1 MFTQK
6 IHLTQLNKEK
16 IDNQKTKN
24 NEEIQSLEINNKRLD
39 SDISVIILKIP
50 RLEEEKQK
58 FVISKNFKEAGRI
71 SSELKLQREEKDKL
85 SSKIIENKNKISMLR
100 DVNQNF
106 DKELLSTMEEKIKE
120 EENLNLIKYQYLLCY
135 RKYIDELVTKFRQG
149 KFYEDLRLFEEELG
163 LIDKDISLLYEK
175 DNIRTKFPKALKR
188 SEENETVHDDKNEAK
203 IKLEESYNK
212 SEEDNKAIDQNEV
225 NSLIN

>member
-1 MFTQK
+1 M
-6 IHLTQLNKEK
+6 
-16 IDNQKTKN
+16 
-24 NEEIQSLEINNKRLD
+24 
-39 SDISVIILKIP
+39 
-50 RLEEEKQK
+50 
-58 FVISKNFKEAGRI
+58 
-71 SSELKLQREEKDKL
+71 
-85 SSKIIENKNKISMLR
+85 
-100 DVNQNF
+100 
-106 DKELLSTMEEKIKE
+106 
-120 EENLNLIKYQYLLCY
+120 
-135 RKYIDELVTKFRQG
+135 TKFRQG